1 MASQFAWNHFHTVN
15 NEWLKL
21 IKTFDLTYLSGLK
34 QTRKVD
40 LGDPGSSHCCKKE
53 NNNNNN
59 NNYQLCFT
67 RVTHNSQTTDK
78 SGPRIPDRIGIEMLI
93 FVEGGKP
100 ENPEQNPW
108 SKDKN
113 QQQTQPTYD
122 TGFTN

>member
-40 LGDPGSSHCCKKE
+40 LGDPGSSHFCKKE

-59 NNYQLCFT
+59 NNNQLCLRGLHIT
-67 RVTHNSQTTDK
+67 VKRLT
-78 SGPRIPDRIGIEMLI
+78 
-93 FVEGGKP
+93 
-100 ENPEQNPW
+100 NPW
-108 SKDKN
+108 PSN
-113 QQQTQPTYD
+113 SRS
-122 TGFTN
+122 NWN